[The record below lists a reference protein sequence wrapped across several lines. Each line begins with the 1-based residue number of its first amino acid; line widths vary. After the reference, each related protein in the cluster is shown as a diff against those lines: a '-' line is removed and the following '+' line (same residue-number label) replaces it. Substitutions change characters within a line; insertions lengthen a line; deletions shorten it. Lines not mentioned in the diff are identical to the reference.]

1 MLFYAKRCYL
11 IFTVTFVEIA
21 WNVIFGAIRS
31 SQKEAVRIQIYGN
44 WFGRFVDR
52 FDPNALHGEQNCSS
66 ESSLFY
72 SRFNLWGAV
81 ELIKFLIIHCAYVF
95 LANNGL
101 LWIKYGI
108 WIQHI
113 HTCLLIYK
121 ICACIYMNADCPWT
135 WAIFWAHGR
144 TWTPAIVSA
153 IKENCK
159 QLNRRIHFFFLN
171 WLIRI
176 TK

>member
-52 FDPNALHGEQNCSS
+52 FDPNALHCEQNCSS

-72 SRFNLWGAV
+72 SHFNLWGAV
-81 ELIKFLIIHCAYVF
+81 ELINFLIIHCAYVF
-95 LANNGL
+95 IAITTGCFELNTE
-101 LWIKYGI
+101 YGSNI
-108 WIQHI
+108 LYI
-113 HTCLLIYK
+113 HVCWFKRHVHVY
-121 ICACIYMNADCPWT
+121 
-135 WAIFWAHGR
+135 
-144 TWTPAIVSA
+144 TWTQTVHGH
-153 IKENCK
+153 E
-159 QLNRRIHFFFLN
+159 QFTGFMGGHGHRQ
-171 WLIRI
+171 
-176 TK
+176 